1 MGFSLGWASWLDC
14 PDIVESRL
22 DPARYGDPFG
32 SNVPRQWIMGD
43 RVGRCCSRAVA
54 FGMVVAW
61 SAVELIAAKQPDRGG
76 IQPRIAGNKAL
87 NLNADQ
93 AIAAELLEE
102 LIKRPRTE
110 QVQLFDIAI

>member
-1 MGFSLGWASWLDC
+1 MGC

-32 SNVPRQWIMGD
+32 SNVPRRTVMGN
-43 RVGRCCSRAVA
+43 RVGRCCSCGGAVA
-54 FGMVVAW
+54 FVMVAAHSW
-61 SAVELIAAKQPDRGG
+61 SAHELIAAKQLDRGG
-76 IQPRIAGNKAL
+76 IQPRIAGSKAL

-93 AIAAELLEE
+93 AIAAEFVQEF
-102 LIKRPRTE
+102 IKRPRAE